1 MSASANDLMSL
12 TRRAVAH
19 VAARTTDQAASTMSL
34 PVAAYLDPERYA
46 REVDRIFRRVP
57 LALALGSEIAAPR
70 SYIARTVLGVPVLLV
85 RGDDGIARAFINVC
99 RHRGAP
105 LCEAGHGTTSR
116 FTCPYHA
123 WSYDHTGALV
133 GVYGGSTFGDID
145 QAALSLTSLPIAE
158 RAGLLWVSLKPHAT
172 FDIDAWLGD
181 FAPQLEALDLGAW
194 HIFEQREIDGPGWK
208 VAWDG
213 YLEGYHQSALHP
225 NTVGKN
231 TIGNMMVVD
240 AFGPHQRIVFG
251 RKSLG
256 GLVRQPESEWVPAA
270 HIRLIH
276 SAFPNLS
283 ISGVLGDHCL
293 VSQIYP
299 GATPDRSL
307 TVQSLL
313 CREPPTSE
321 RERESNAA
329 FSAMVLEAVRDEDYA
344 IGFKI
349 QEGLASGGNTA
360 FLFGRNEPTLQHYH
374 RWVERMSVDDP
385 PAEGW
390 AGGLRP

>member
-1 MSASANDLMSL
+1 MSDTDFMAL
-12 TRRAVAH
+12 TRRAVAN
-19 VAARTTDQAASTMSL
+19 VAARTTDRAESTMAL
-34 PVAAYLDPERYA
+34 PVAAYLDPDRYD
-46 REVDRIFRRVP
+46 REVERIFRRLP
-57 LALALGSEIAAPR
+57 LALALGSEIREPR
-70 SYIARTVLGVPVLLV
+70 SYLARSVLGVPVLLV
-85 RGDDGIARAFINVC
+85 RGDDGVARAFINVC

-105 LCEAGHGTTSR
+105 LCEAGHGTTPR
-116 FTCPYHA
+116 FVCPYHA

-133 GVYGGSTFGDID
+133 NVYGGTTFGDID
-145 QAALSLTSLPIAE
+145 LAAMSLTRLPIAE
-158 RAGLLWVSLKPHAT
+158 RAGLLWVSLRPDAT
-172 FDIDAWLGD
+172 FDIDEWLGE
-181 FAPQLEALDLGAW
+181 FAPQLEALKLEEW
-194 HIFEQREIDGPGWK
+194 HIFEQRELEGPGWK

-225 NTVGKN
+225 NTVGLN

-251 RKSLG
+251 RKSLAQ
-256 GLVRQPESEWVPAA
+256 LTRQPEAEWDPAQ

-293 VSQIYP
+293 VSQLYP

-307 TVQSLL
+307 TVQTLL
-313 CREPPTSE
+313 CRGKP
-321 RERESNAA
+321 ESAAALAANAA
-329 FSAMVLEAVRDEDYA
+329 FSAMVLTAVRDEDYA
-344 IGFKI
+344 VGYKI

-374 RWVERMSVDDP
+374 RWVERMSAD
-385 PAEGW
+385 
-390 AGGLRP
+390 

>member
-1 MSASANDLMSL
+1 MTAPANDLMSL

-19 VAARTTDQAASTMSL
+19 VVARTTDQAPSTMAL
-34 PVAAYLDPERYA
+34 PVAAYLDPERHR
-46 REVDRIFRRVP
+46 REVDRVFRRVP
-57 LALALGSEIAAPR
+57 LALALASEIVERR
-70 SYIARTVLGVPVLLV
+70 SYVARTVLGTPVLLA
-85 RGDDGIARAFINVC
+85 RGDDGVARAFINVC

-105 LCEAGHGTTSR
+105 LCEPGSGSIAR

-133 GVYGGSTFGDID
+133 GIYGESTFGEVDR
-145 QAALSLTSLPIAE
+145 AAMSLTKLNVAE
-158 RAGLLWVSLKPHAT
+158 RAGLLWVSLTPGVA
-172 FDIDAWLGD
+172 FDIDEWLGD
-181 FAPQLEALDLGAW
+181 FAPQLDALKLNEW
-194 HIFEQREIDGPGWK
+194 HIFERREIEGPGWK

-251 RKSLG
+251 RKSLA
-256 GLVRQPESEWVPAA
+256 GLSRRPESEWEPAE

-293 VSQIYP
+293 VSQLYP

-313 CREPPTSE
+313 CREPPATDQA
-321 RERESNAA
+321 RQANAA

-344 IGFKI
+344 VGFKI
-349 QEGLASGGNTA
+349 QEGLASGGNTE
-360 FLFGRNEPTLQHYH
+360 FMFGRNEPTLQHYH
-374 RWVERMSVDDP
+374 RWVERM
-385 PAEGW
+385 A
-390 AGGLRP
+390 AN